1 MKPPVRCPWS
11 TFDDPL
17 YLAYHDTEWGVP
29 VHDDRVIFEFLVLE
43 AFQAGLSWRTVLH
56 KRENFRRAFAGFDPR
71 KVARFGK
78 REVRRLMKDAGIVR
92 NRAKI
97 EASITNAKQFL
108 KVQKEFGAFD
118 RYMWSWVAGKPI
130 RHQWRSL
137 KDYPPFI
144 AEAEAWAKDLKAR
157 GFKFLGPTVVY
168 AHMQATGMV
177 NDHAVSCF
185 RHRRRAGPRRYRY
198 ANGPLAV
205 EGLTSLRYSR

>member
-1 MKPPVRCPWS
+1 VKPPVRCPWS